1 MARHAISAS
10 SGKKVTASAAG
21 LPKQPTSSALASRP
35 KTDEK
40 KKNQQGRMN
49 SEAMRKSD
57 SQQHRQ
63 PTNSMGERNGFP
75 QSMHS
80 GI

>member
-21 LPKQPTSSALASRP
+21 LPKQPTSSALATRP

-40 KKNQQGRMN
+40 KDYADA
-49 SEAMRKSD
+49 EALFMEFKIPASD
-57 SQQHRQ
+57 AKD
-63 PTNSMGERNGFP
+63 
-75 QSMHS
+75 
-80 GI
+80 